1 MAEAIFRPGRGRS
14 ARGRELKGSL
24 SEMEIKAANRIVVK
38 VGTSTLTHPSG
49 LINIRRIE
57 QFVKVLADLKNM
69 GKEIVLVTS
78 GAIGVGVGKLGLK
91 ERPSDTR
98 SKQAAAAIGQC
109 ELMYIY
115 DRQFSEYNHVISQV
129 LLTRDVV
136 EDERR
141 CALCRNTFSRLLEY
155 GVIPV
160 VNENDTVAVEEIEF
174 GDNDTL
180 SAVVATLCDADLL
193 IILSDIDGLYTDN
206 PRTNPDATLI
216 RAVTEIDD
224 YILSIAH
231 GAGSARGT
239 GGMITKIHAAEV
251 AGEAGIDT
259 VVMSGTD
266 PALIYRLLEGESVGT
281 RFYSRQAKP
290 ENVTA

>member
-1 MAEAIFRPGRGRS
+1 
-14 ARGRELKGSL
+14 
-24 SEMEIKAANRIVVK
+24 
-38 VGTSTLTHPSG
+38 
-49 LINIRRIE
+49 
-57 QFVKVLADLKNM
+57 
-69 GKEIVLVTS
+69 
-78 GAIGVGVGKLGLK
+78 
-91 ERPSDTR
+91 
-98 SKQAAAAIGQC
+98 
-109 ELMYIY
+109 MYIY

>member
-1 MAEAIFRPGRGRS
+1 
-14 ARGRELKGSL
+14 
-24 SEMEIKAANRIVVK
+24 MEIKAANRIVVK

-155 GVIPV
+155 GVVPV

-206 PRTNPDATLI
+206 PRTNPNATLI

-224 YILSIAH
+224 YILSVAH